1 MNKILKK
8 EKLAEKIKRIEV
20 EAPLISK
27 KAKPGQ
33 FVILRVDDKG
43 ERIPL
48 TIADANSEKET
59 ITLIFQEVG
68 TTTTKLGLLKE
79 GEEILN
85 IAGPLGKPTEI
96 EKYGNVCIIVGGVGA
111 AFVFWMAKVFKE
123 KGNYIIV
130 ITGARNKDLI
140 ILEDE
145 LKKLSDEF
153 YITTDDG
160 SKGKKGF
167 NTEMLAELIK
177 NGKKIDY
184 VLTAGPII
192 MMKKVAEITK
202 KARIK
207 TVASLNPIM
216 VDGTG
221 MCGCCRVTIGGETKF
236 ACVDG
241 PDFDAHLVDFDELL
255 KRTSLYK
262 EMEKKSYEK
271 FIKSL
276 QCPSCQQEKNH
287 D

>member
-8 EKLAEKIKRIEV
+8 ENLAEKIKRIEV

>member
-8 EKLAEKIKRIEV
+8 EELAEKIKRIEV

-33 FVILRVDDKG
+33 FVILRVDEKG

-48 TIADANSEKET
+48 TIADANPEKGT

-68 TTTTKLGLLKE
+68 TTTTKLGLLEE

-85 IAGPLGKPTEI
+85 LAGPLGKPTEI
-96 EKYGNVCIIVGGVGA
+96 EKYGSVCIIVGGVGA
-111 AFVFWMAKVFKE
+111 AFVLWMAKSFKE

-145 LKKLSDEF
+145 LKELSDEF

-160 SKGKKGF
+160 SKGRKGF

-177 NGKKIDY
+177 SGKRIDY

-192 MMKKVAEITK
+192 MMKKVAEITREHK
-202 KARIK
+202 IK

-221 MCGCCRVTIGGETKF
+221 MCGCCRVSVGGETKF

-276 QCPSCQQEKNH
+276 QCPSCQQENNQ

>member
-8 EKLAEKIKRIEV
+8 ENLAEKIKRIEV

-48 TIADANSEKET
+48 TIADANPEKGT
-59 ITLIFQEVG
+59 ITLIFQEIG

-177 NGKKIDY
+177 NGRKIDY

-202 KARIK
+202 KSRIK